1 MTSKSLATCASSRI
15 CDRAWR
21 RACRSFAPRRDRVTS
36 FSTTGRSSFALG
48 SVVLI
53 CSCLISAAAM
63 FANMAVRC
71 DVVTLSLRPEL
82 RWRMTPYLL
91 VLVLVFVT
99 LREIFDVLRRPARHF
114 HAEVQA
120 HFREHRLD
128 LVQRLAAEVRSAEH
142 FRFRLLDQVAD
153 VDDVV

>member
-1 MTSKSLATCASSRI
+1 MRDSAS
-15 CDRAWR
+15 R
-21 RACRSFAPRRDRVTS
+21 REARSFLRDSVTS

-63 FANMAVRC
+63 FANMAMRWL
-71 DVVTLSLRPEL
+71 VVTLSLRPWL
-82 RWRMTPYLL
+82 RWRMALYPR

-114 HAEVQA
+114 HAEV
-120 HFREHRLD
+120 
-128 LVQRLAAEVRSAEH
+128 
-142 FRFRLLDQVAD
+142 
-153 VDDVV
+153 